1 MSIFTVT
8 IIGVTPNPEVYGGLT
23 AAGNYVGALLGKVPA
38 AWRALS
44 TDDQGRTLVM
54 ATRYIDMQGWP
65 GVATGLAGGTP
76 TTLQWPRSG
85 VTLADGTTVDSVNV
99 PPEFVSATFELAV
112 LIASDPNLPSKVDQG
127 SNLKRADAGGGVGV
141 EYFNPTSAA
150 LGTAPRMPQVVAMLL
165 GKFLAGAN
173 PGSEFGGFGQSGK
186 STSDFANCAQ
196 IDTRT
201 WPF

>member
-1 MSIFTVT
+1 MSIFTVA
-8 IIGVTPNPEVYGGLT
+8 IAGVTPNPEVYGGLV
-23 AAGNYVGALLGKVPA
+23 AAGNYVGALLGKAPA
-38 AWRALS
+38 TWRALT

-54 ATRYIDMQGWP
+54 ATRYIDLQGWP

-76 TTLQWPRSG
+76 TTLQLPRSG
-85 VTLADGTTVDSVNV
+85 MTLADGTAVDSTIV

-112 LIASDPNLPSKVDQG
+112 LIGSDPTIVAKVDQG
-127 SNLKRADAGGGVGV
+127 SNIKSANAGGGVGV

-173 PGSEFGGFGQSGK
+173 SGSSIGGFGQSGK
-186 STSDFANCAQ
+186 SSSDFATCPQLDDRA
-196 IDTRT
+196 